1 MTRRKSGKVW
11 VRGGSRN
18 QARQR
23 CIQISNARGPRQRI
37 WTKTQSVLGKR
48 QKTFKWLFCL
58 TLSWT
63 GAPLQMPV
71 TRNSRSGRCQLP
83 VEQSGRMEVSEDHP
97 VDLSR
102 KPWKGK
108 SKGGQR
114 ELTWDRGLATAS
126 LEDPAET
133 GLTEPIPQRGHENG
147 EKPTSGK
154 SCKSWEKAQLTQTGM
169 TRQIPR
175 VGNTRGSHGQTGV
188 QENTL

>member
-1 MTRRKSGKVW
+1 MSE
-11 VRGGSRN
+11 RG
-18 QARQR
+18 QQE
-23 CIQISNARGPRQRI
+23 PRQAALHPNKQRP
-37 WTKTQSVLGKR
+37 WSASENLNKNTKCAWKAAKDVQV
-48 QKTFKWLFCL
+48 TFYL
-58 TLSWT
+58 TLSWMR
-63 GAPLQMPV
+63 APLQMPV

-133 GLTEPIPQRGHENG
+133 GLTEPIPQRGHKNG

-154 SCKSWEKAQLTQTGM
+154 SCKS
-169 TRQIPR
+169 
-175 VGNTRGSHGQTGV
+175 
-188 QENTL
+188 